1 MIQKQ
6 MLLSSSVKSVKQ
18 LDPIG
23 NMHLFICTFDSK
35 GCSSASP
42 DDFAGAVE
50 LLRELEIQEDKI
62 KVDPVIRNVGWR
74 FFCLGK
80 EIPAYENGYLK
91 NFTLPFVNSESSRI
105 VELNEG
111 ITKFYTSLKHVSF
124 PRGQGYCQFSGG
136 GDLCYVSNEREVTVI
151 TSGEEEIGNSPKNDF
166 EEIEV
171 GVIEGEKMEGKS
183 PESVISQ
190 LRANMIVACVNTF
203 INNLGITNKNLHEI
217 QMLSSYGIV
226 CTGAGDFGFMK
237 LEIDFS
243 KEEMT
248 FVRKI
253 QFAQRPRIL
262 TAVHVDLALDYIV
275 GKLNTEQHLM
285 PDSGNDQQI

>member
-1 MIQKQ
+1 
-6 MLLSSSVKSVKQ
+6 
-18 LDPIG
+18 
-23 NMHLFICTFDSK
+23 MHLFICTFDLK

-42 DDFAGAVE
+42 GHFEGAVE

-80 EIPAYENGYLK
+80 KIPAYENGYLN
-91 NFTLPFVNSESSRI
+91 NFTLPFVNSESSHI

-111 ITKFYTSLKHVSF
+111 ITRFYPSLKHVSF
-124 PRGQGYCQFSGG
+124 PQGQGYCQFSGG
-136 GDLCYVSNEREVTVI
+136 GDICYVSNEREATVI
-151 TSGEEEIGNSPKNDF
+151 TSGEEEEEIGNSDF

-171 GVIEGEKMEGKS
+171 GVIEGKKMEGKS

-190 LRANMIVACVNTF
+190 LRASMIVACVNTF

-226 CTGAGDFGFMK
+226 CAGEGDFGFMK

-243 KEEMT
+243 KNEMT
-248 FVRKI
+248 FVCKI
-253 QFAQRPRIL
+253 QFAQRPHIHIL
-262 TAVHVDLALDYIV
+262 VLHESCL
-275 GKLNTEQHLM
+275 
-285 PDSGNDQQI
+285 